1 MSMADPLLLQLL
13 DKYATHSITAGE
25 KKQLYELLQST
36 DHHTELETIIDNQFQ
51 SSVFELPEDDEL
63 RKIIFQKIQ
72 QKIKEPAKVRS
83 IGVWKRWTVAASIL
97 ILIGVGSYLFFFN
110 KQAPTTIDGPQEIAD
125 VPAPKTSKAV
135 ITLADGKII
144 AVDSLTTLAQGNVVV
159 NRTADGK
166 LIYQSGNDNPE
177 SGIQYNTLTNPRGS
191 KVIDMTL
198 ADGSRVWLN
207 AGSSVTFPVA
217 FAGDERKV
225 AITGEAYFEVMKDT
239 QHPFKVDIA
248 GKVEVEV
255 LGTHFNVNSY
265 ANEDDIKITLLEGA
279 VKVGQQS
286 AANRQQSAFLKP
298 GEQAQLKNDI
308 KIVKDVDVEMV
319 VAWKNGKTLFK
330 SADLKSIMR
339 QVERWYDVDVI
350 FEGNI
355 PDRTFSGG
363 VSRDVNLSE
372 LLRIFEVSKIHFR
385 IEGKKLVVMP

>member
-1 MSMADPLLLQLL
+1 MADPLLLQLL